1 MTSRSINEA
10 SIHANEDGEEE
21 DDDNFDIDVDMEE
34 EPPSQVHSPRVHGP
48 EASSD
53 DASSGFHLNSSTTQ
67 ASVASSPT
75 CPIYKKSISRDS

>member
-53 DASSGFHLNSSTTQ
+53 GASSGFHLNSSTSQ
-67 ASVASSPT
+67 ARVASSPIR
-75 CPIYKKSISRDS
+75 PIYKEYFTR